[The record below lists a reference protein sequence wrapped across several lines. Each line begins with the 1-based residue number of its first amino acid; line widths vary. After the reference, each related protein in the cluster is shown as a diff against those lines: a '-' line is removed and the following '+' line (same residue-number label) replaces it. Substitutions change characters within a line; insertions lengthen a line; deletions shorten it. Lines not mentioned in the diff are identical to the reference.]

1 MVITIQQ
8 WRAAIGRPA
17 PHLKVLKE
25 DEEVRSKVVDAGR
38 RLLARIFVAI
48 LWMLLANRLMSFCEN
63 VSTDEQE
70 VRLCLS
76 GAKEAMRL
84 DTERPLEVI
93 KVLLLLRAILELK

>member
-1 MVITIQQ
+1 M
-8 WRAAIGRPA
+8 
-17 PHLKVLKE
+17 LKE
-25 DEEVRSKVVDAGR
+25 DEEVRSEVGDEGR

-76 GAKEAMRL
+76 GAKEAIRL
-84 DTERPLEVI
+84 DTERPLEM
-93 KVLLLLRAILELK
+93 KKAYL

>member
-17 PHLKVLKE
+17 PHLKVLEE
-25 DEEVRSKVVDAGR
+25 DEEVRSEVGDEGR

-48 LWMLLANRLMSFCEN
+48 LWMLLANRLMSYCEN
-63 VSTDEQE
+63 VSKDEQE

-76 GAKEAMRL
+76 TAKEAIRL
-84 DTERPLEVI
+84 DTERPLDVI
-93 KVLLLLRAILELK
+93 IVLDKKY